1 MAMQETLG
9 KTPNNPIRRA
19 PLTRQLIDAAKPI
32 ERHYRIND
40 AKVRGLFLLVLPS
53 GVKSYYVTWARNRE
67 LAIGKHPAVTV
78 EAARTR
84 ALAILADAAARG
96 TPDAVKGAAKIST
109 FGDFM
114 REHYEPWA
122 VAQRRAGRATVA
134 AIKAQFGDFYTKP
147 LSAFTALRIEKFR
160 ADRLRDGLK
169 ASTVNR
175 DLVRI
180 RAALSKAVEWG
191 ILAEQ
196 PLAGVKRSKGDDD
209 DRVRYLSKA
218 EEKRLRAAL
227 VLRDT
232 ERRRKRL
239 SGNDWNTER
248 GHDARRVWTRDEF
261 TDHLRP
267 MVLLAL
273 NTGLRRGELFGLLWT
288 DVDLHRNV
296 LTVRASTSKGQ
307 RTRRVPLNTEARD
320 ALVRW
325 RKSGD
330 SEGLVFKGDEGARM
344 TNINKSWAAL
354 TSSAKLQNFRFH
366 DCRHHFASQLV
377 MAGVDLYT
385 VKELLGHS
393 DFAMTQRYAH
403 LAPEHKAA
411 AVAKLGRS
419 IS

>member
-1 MAMQETLG
+1 LEPPG
-9 KTPNNPIRRA
+9 KPGRFTW
-19 PLTRQLIDAAKPI
+19 
-32 ERHYRIND
+32 
-40 AKVRGLFLLVLPS
+40 
-53 GVKSYYVTWARNRE
+53 YVAWARNRE

-78 EAARTR
+78 EAARTQ
-84 ALAILADAAARG
+84 ALAILADAASNG
-96 TPDAVKGAAKIST
+96 TPEAVKPKSRIST

-114 REHYEPWA
+114 REHYEPWVTA
-122 VAQRRAGRATVA
+122 ERKAGDATVA

-160 ADRLRDGLK
+160 ADRLRDGVK
-169 ASTVNR
+169 PATVNR

-191 ILAEQ
+191 ILTEH
-196 PLAGVKRSKGDDD
+196 PLAAVKRSKGDDD

-218 EEKRLRAAL
+218 EEKQLRAAL
-227 VLRDT
+227 VARDT
-232 ERRRKRL
+232 ERRMRRL
-239 SGNDWNTER
+239 SGNDWNAER
-248 GHDARRVWTRDEF
+248 GHDTRRVWARDEF

-307 RTRRVPLNTEARD
+307 RTRRVPLNSEARD
-320 ALVRW
+320 AIVRW

-330 SEGLVFKGDEGARM
+330 GQGLVFQGDEGARM
-344 TNINKSWAAL
+344 TNINKSWASL
-354 TSSAKLQNFRFH
+354 TTKAKLSNFRFH

-411 AVAKLGRS
+411 AVAKLGRR
-419 IS
+419 